1 MATNKRSSLTSLLKE
16 ANKVSAKV
24 DDIKS
29 VAGNT
34 SVNPDSIIDPT
45 ESIKEDHVN
54 SEDNSINAETPQTKM
69 ISEVEAK
76 TSTENSRTEF
86 DWFLNRRTIKDSES
100 VRIPRELY
108 KELKTLTNITGCTMN
123 SLIGNILQDFL
134 QSYDKDIQNRKKRF
148 IKEIG

>member
-1 MATNKRSSLTSLLKE
+1 MATNKRSSINSLLNA

-29 VAGNT
+29 VAGNI
-34 SVNPDSIIDPT
+34 SVNQESIIDPA
-45 ESIKEDHVN
+45 ESIEEDQVN
-54 SEDNSINAETPQTKM
+54 PEDNSINAETPQTKM